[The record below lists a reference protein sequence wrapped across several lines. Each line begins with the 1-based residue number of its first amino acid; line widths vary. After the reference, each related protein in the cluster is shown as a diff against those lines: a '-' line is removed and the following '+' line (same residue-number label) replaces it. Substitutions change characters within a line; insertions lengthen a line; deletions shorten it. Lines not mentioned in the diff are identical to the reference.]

1 MFIFFKFKYRFSA
14 SLFRN
19 REQYK
24 QSIYILLNIK
34 GL

>member
-1 MFIFFKFKYRFSA
+1 MFIFLKFKYRFSE
-14 SLFRN
+14 SLFCN

-24 QSIYILLNIK
+24 QNIYILLNIK